1 MTCLETK
8 KTGVTMY
15 CFCHQLAL
23 SATLM
28 KQGTTALAKRTA
40 FRNSRRAMMLKTLG
54 SCSFDR
60 RIYVEIVRW
69 ECRSNRTYWF
79 CQEMSLRVGRNIC
92 QCDIATHGQVI
103 ERLENEGGQSSPKNN
118 WIQLQHPLDCCHE
131 PMNLTD

>member
-1 MTCLETK
+1 MPKL
-8 KTGVTMY
+8 
-15 CFCHQLAL
+15 
-23 SATLM
+23 
-28 KQGTTALAKRTA
+28 
-40 FRNSRRAMMLKTLG
+40 LG

-103 ERLENEGGQSSPKNN
+103 ERLENEGGQSSPKK
-118 WIQLQHPLDCCHE
+118 QLDSTSTP
-131 PMNLTD
+131 P